1 MGPDNDNSW
10 PYIWI
15 EGHNM
20 AKEVYKDFEIKLW
33 RNKDVYPTI
42 DKEFPQYSKLI
53 RDLPGITK
61 CDYFRNVLMYLY
73 GGIYFDLDFLMYEN
87 IHSKLAKDKPT
98 IIEGMYALER
108 PDEIVQNNFLA
119 SPAKDKTW
127 LKVLKECEDNFY
139 SMDKEQDIYLQVM
152 KISSSTFFTNYIK
165 KYPNEFSIL
174 PRNPHNL
181 TKEEARKIN
190 FKIPCNHLGT
200 LCWMN

>member
-1 MGPDNDNSW
+1 MGPDNHDSW

-87 IHSKLAKDKPT
+87 IYNKLAKDKPT
-98 IIEGMYALER
+98 IIEGMFALER
-108 PDEIVQNNFLA
+108 TDELVQNNFLA

-139 SMDKEQDIYLQVM
+139 SMNKEEDIYLQVM
-152 KISSSTFFTNYIK
+152 KISSSTFFT
-165 KYPNEFSIL
+165 KYTQKHPEDFYVL

-181 TKEEARKIN
+181 TSEECKNIN
-190 FKIPCNHLGT
+190 WNIPCLHLGT
-200 LCWMN
+200 GCWQ